1 MKIEMQ
7 PDGKTKEIYDTPM
20 EYRKRG
26 VELGRTMGRRQ
37 MKYEGWLNGKLVR
50 IY

>member
-7 PDGKTKEIYDTPM
+7 PDGSTKEIYDDAV
-20 EYRKRG
+20 EYNRRG
-26 VELGRTMGRRQ
+26 EELSRTHGRRQ
-37 MKYEGWLNGKLVR
+37 IVYEGWLHSELVR